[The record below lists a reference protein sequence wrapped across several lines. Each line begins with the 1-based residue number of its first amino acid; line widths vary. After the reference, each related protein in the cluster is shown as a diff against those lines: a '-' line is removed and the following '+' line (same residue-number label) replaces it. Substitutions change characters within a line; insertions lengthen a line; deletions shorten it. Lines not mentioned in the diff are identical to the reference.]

1 MSSITDL
8 TMALNSTYGAILN
21 QIQLSNLNFSINM
34 TPFAA
39 YITLKKSVQ
48 KDLHGVPST
57 PSPPVLYILQQEH
70 CALQAENDELKV
82 TSEIL
87 KNKLDDVE
95 NQNVGLL
102 KEVESKNTIVDV
114 LEANN
119 KTLNRKVDV
128 LENELSRCGAAKA
141 ATESRIKESKKK
153 HVEEVRELQ
162 EQVTKLNKVVKAKN
176 KVDKDLSNAREVIK
190 TLKADKSVLKTN
202 KTKLEGEIR
211 TLEKR
216 IKIISRAT
224 ETFSEKN
231 DTNKNDGE
239 SESKPGDVNANYITL
254 ASATASV
261 HSYPNSSPSMV
272 CYWNPILD
280 TSYPQD
286 PYSIPS
292 MINHC
297 VLSPEPPPEE
307 EEKLVSKE
315 EFLQLWAEHREQMR
329 KDWAEILLKINNLNI

>member
-114 LEANN
+114 LKANN

-141 ATESRIKESKKK
+141 ATESKIKESKKK
-153 HVEEVRELQ
+153 HLEEVRELQ

-239 SESKPGDVNANYITL
+239 SESKPGDVNANYITGPL
-254 ASATASV
+254 L
-261 HSYPNSSPSMV
+261 YPFNDQPL
-272 CYWNPILD
+272 C
-280 TSYPQD
+280 
-286 PYSIPS
+286 
-292 MINHC
+292 
-297 VLSPEPPPEE
+297 
-307 EEKLVSKE
+307 LVTRTTTRRR
-315 EFLQLWAEHREQMR
+315 RETC
-329 KDWAEILLKINNLNI
+329 K

>member
-8 TMALNSTYGAILN
+8 TMAINSTYGAILN

-57 PSPPVLYILQQEH
+57 PSPPVLYILQQVQQEH
-70 CALQAENDELKV
+70 RALQAENDELKV

-141 ATESRIKESKKK
+141 ATESKIKESKKK

-211 TLEKR
+211 TLEK
-216 IKIISRAT
+216 
-224 ETFSEKN
+224 KN
-231 DTNKNDGE
+231 Q
-239 SESKPGDVNANYITL
+239 NYF
-254 ASATASV
+254 
-261 HSYPNSSPSMV
+261 P
-272 CYWNPILD
+272 C
-280 TSYPQD
+280 
-286 PYSIPS
+286 
-292 MINHC
+292 
-297 VLSPEPPPEE
+297 
-307 EEKLVSKE
+307 
-315 EFLQLWAEHREQMR
+315 
-329 KDWAEILLKINNLNI
+329 